1 MVNVVSLA
9 LAVALLG
16 SLIVNF
22 ALVGQLEKAAKK
34 LKEMRHDREW

>member
-1 MVNVVSLA
+1 MNVVSLA

-22 ALVGQLEKAAKK
+22 ALVDQLRKAEKKME
-34 LKEMRHDREW
+34 EMQNERYW